1 MSTLAERA
9 KGTAFE
15 ILYAVKA
22 PPPPLT
28 KAEIARERGRLNSAR
43 ANALRAAK
51 KKAAHDNKQKA
62 NWTI

>member
-1 MSTLAERA
+1 MTTLAERA

-22 PPPPLT
+22 PPPPMT
-28 KAEIARERGRLNSAR
+28 KEEARRVSQRASAIR
-43 ANALRAAK
+43 CNALRAAK
-51 KKAAHDNKQKA
+51 AKAEANRQKA

>member
-1 MSTLAERA
+1 MTTLAERA

-22 PPPPLT
+22 PPPPMT
-28 KAEIARERGRLNSAR
+28 KEEARRASQRASAIR
-43 ANALRAAK
+43 RNALRAAK
-51 KKAAHDNKQKA
+51 AKAEANNRQKA